1 MARLTYP
8 EGNSYAKLA
17 VKSGADAIAVSNH
30 AGGNSM
36 DRVVWGLP
44 LGLPS
49 GSEQLRAASMP
60 PIGTFETCRL
70 YRSMSAARGNSE
82 DICSGLSSSQFNTKQ
97 TLRSCRPNKFRVP
110 VIANS
115 D

>member
-36 DRVVWGLP
+36 DRVVWVYRLAY
-44 LGLPS
+44 LL
-49 GSEQLRAASMP
+49 EAS
-60 PIGTFETCRL
+60 
-70 YRSMSAARGNSE
+70 N
-82 DICSGLSSSQFNTKQ
+82 
-97 TLRSCRPNKFRVP
+97 
-110 VIANS
+110 
-115 D
+115 